1 MANIVFLILS
11 PNMWDGFQT
20 LWEDL
25 SANSENNISVIQLS
39 LFEKK
44 DDEAPK
50 ELPSPTGNLPKEITL
65 LPCKEYD
72 WEGNHTDVIYTQYAQ
87 DGSNLGFSVDPFFYV
102 SNLRK
107 YADSIV
113 YIPYPVMTEPSIK
126 NDLIMRDLRPLLVYN
141 SLSFVDKIIV
151 QSENMKNVYIEL
163 LAGKNEVQRNFWEK
177 KISWEDYPRRAVLER
192 YMKATPKMPE
202 LWKNSLLKADG
213 SQKKTL
219 FLSTSVNGILTQ
231 NHSLIRSTRAF
242 FESSLADIDNT
253 AIIWRPYPLIPDV
266 LRKMRPQLIEDYN
279 KLVDFFSNSGLGV
292 FDDSSSPSMAITFSD
307 EYVGDPCGI
316 MELFK
321 ITGKPVKQ
329 LFTVL

>member
-25 SANSENNISVIQLS
+25 SKDNENIISVIQLP
-39 LFEKK
+39 LFKKK
-44 DDEAPK
+44 DFGKLEEIPC
-50 ELPSPTGNLPKEITL
+50 PTGKLPKEITL
-65 LPCKEYD
+65 LPCNDYD
-72 WEGNHTDVIYTQYAQ
+72 WEGRHTDVIYTQYAQ
-87 DGSNLGFSVDPFFYV
+87 DGSNLGFSVDPFFYL

-107 YADSIV
+107 YTDSIV
-113 YIPYPVMTEPSIK
+113 YIPYPVMTELSIED
-126 NDLIMRDLRPLLVYN
+126 DLLMRDVRPLLVYN

-151 QSENMKNVYIEL
+151 QSENMKDVYIEL
-163 LAGKNEVQRNFWEK
+163 LAGKNVEKRDFWKK
-177 KISWEDYPRRAVLER
+177 KISWEDYPRRVMLEK
-192 YMKATPKMPE
+192 YMKSNPEMPE
-202 LWKNSLLKADG
+202 LWKNSLLRTDG
-213 SQKKTL
+213 SRKKTL

-231 NHSLIRSTRAF
+231 NRTLIRNTRAF
-242 FESSLADIDNT
+242 FEDILPDKDNT

-266 LRKMRPQLIEDYN
+266 LQKMRPQLMKDYN
-279 KLVDFFSNSGLGV
+279 ELVSFFSDSGLGV
-292 FDDSSSPSMAITFSD
+292 FDDSSSSSMAITFSD